1 MSPGGDNGAMLRKI
15 PWWITEPAVAL
26 VVALVTVGDALHQ
39 GHRVWLTLPPT
50 IVGSIA
56 LLGRR
61 RYPLELL
68 ALETVL
74 AALLVSLGR
83 FWLVV
88 AVVVMIWTVA
98 SKLERRISLWASGI
112 SVAVLAVPA
121 FFQSEWRHV
130 FPQTAFFAAAW
141 LWGDTRRA
149 TELERE
155 AGARQ
160 AAADERNRIARELH
174 DVITHNVSVM
184 VVQAAAAN
192 DVFDARPERAREA
205 LHAIEDT
212 GRQALGELR
221 RLLDVEG
228 GGDGTLPQ
236 PGLARVDELVANV
249 RAAGLPVALEI
260 EGQRSALPDGV
271 DLSAYRILQE
281 ALTNTLKHARA
292 TKARVRVRYAA
303 DAVELEVTDDGIGG
317 SVENGGRGIVG
328 MRERVALFG
337 GRLDAGAQ
345 PGGGFAVRARMPLGT
360 S

>member
-1 MSPGGDNGAMLRKI
+1 MLRKI
-15 PWWITEPAVAL
+15 PWWIVDPAVAL
-26 VVALVTVGDALHQ
+26 VVGVVTVGDAV
-39 GHRVWLTLPPT
+39 HRGSLLWLTLPAT
-50 IVGSIA
+50 IAGSLA
-56 LLGRR
+56 LLLRR
-61 RYPLELL
+61 RYPLGVL
-68 ALETVL
+68 ALETAL
-74 AALLVSLGR
+74 AAALASVGR

-88 AVVVMIWTVA
+88 AVVVAIWTVA
-98 SKLERRISLWASGI
+98 WKLERRVSLWTSGI
-112 SVAVLAVPA
+112 SVAVLAVPS

-141 LWGDTRRA
+141 LWGDARR
-149 TELERE
+149 TSELERE
-155 AGARQ
+155 LGAVQ
-160 AAADERNRIARELH
+160 AAADERIRIARELH

-192 DVFDARPERAREA
+192 DVFEARPERAREA
-205 LHAIEDT
+205 LRAIEDT
-212 GRQALGELR
+212 GRRALGELR

-260 EGQRSALPDGV
+260 EGRRPQLPEGV

-292 TKARVRVRYAA
+292 THARVRVRYGA
-303 DAVELEVTDDGIGG
+303 DAVELEVTDDGVGG
-317 SVENGGRGIVG
+317 SVDDGGRGIVG

-337 GRLDAGAQ
+337 GRLDAGSR
-345 PGGGFAVRARMPLGT
+345 PEGGFAVRARMPLGA

>member
-1 MSPGGDNGAMLRKI
+1 MLRKI

-26 VVALVTVGDALHQ
+26 AVAVVTIGDAVHQ
-39 GHRVWLTLPPT
+39 GGRLWLTVPLT
-50 IVGSIA
+50 IAGSIA
-56 LLGRR
+56 LLLRR
-61 RYPLELL
+61 RYTLQVL
-68 ALETVL
+68 ALETAL
-74 AALLVSLGR
+74 AAVLVSTGH

-88 AVVVMIWTVA
+88 AVVVVIWTAA
-98 SKLERRISLWASGI
+98 SKLERRVSLRASGI

-141 LWGDTRRA
+141 LWGDARRTA
-149 TELERE
+149 ELERE

-260 EGQRSALPDGV
+260 EGHRSALPDGI

-303 DAVELEVTDDGIGG
+303 DAVELEVTDDGVGG
-317 SVENGGRGIVG
+317 SVGNGGHGIVG

-337 GRLDAGAQ
+337 GRLDAGSQ
-345 PGGGFAVRARMPLGT
+345 PEGGFAVRARMPLGT